1 MKDITDIDDP
11 RLVKAFAH
19 PLRIRIL
26 GIFENQTASPSE
38 IADQLGV
45 PLGNV
50 SYHVRILADYGL
62 IKLVR
67 RTPRRGAIEHHYEA
81 VGRLRITDGAW
92 NQAPEIVKEALLRS
106 SLGQVSNFV
115 NAAAVAGGFDRDDAQ
130 LSRSPLVL
138 DERGFKA
145 LAKEVQ
151 KLYDK
156 ARTIEAESSK
166 RLKGSGADS
175 EVNSGLVMMLFEGQD
190 FEASTGGA
198 NKRKSPSRRKST
210 GSGFKAGSRVE

>member
-11 RLVKAFAH
+11 RLLKAFAH

-38 IADQLGV
+38 IAEQLGV

-106 SLGQVSNFV
+106 TLGQVSDFV
-115 NAAAVAGGFDRDDAQ
+115 NAAAVAGGFDRADSH

-145 LAKEVQ
+145 LAKEAL

-156 ARTIEAESSK
+156 ARAIEAESAK
-166 RLKGSGADS
+166 RLKASNHADEVKSGM
-175 EVNSGLVMMLFEGQD
+175 VIMLFEGQD
-190 FEASTGGA
+190 FEVSTNGKG
-198 NKRKSPSRRKST
+198 SRRSAPRR
-210 GSGFKAGSRVE
+210 KAKTSPRS

>member
-11 RLVKAFAH
+11 RLIKAFAH

-38 IADQLGV
+38 IAEQLGV

-106 SLGQVSNFV
+106 TLGQVSDFV
-115 NAAAVAGGFDRDDAQ
+115 NAAAVAGGFDREDAH

-145 LAKEVQ
+145 LAKECL
-151 KLYDK
+151 KLYDR
-156 ARTIEAESSK
+156 ARAIEQESAK
-166 RLKGSGADS
+166 RLKQSNHSD
-175 EVNSGLVMMLFEGQD
+175 EVNTGMVIMLFEGQD
-190 FEASTGGA
+190 FEASTSPRA
-198 NKRKSPSRRKST
+198 NKGSGASRRSKKAAGKS
-210 GSGFKAGSRVE
+210 

>member
-38 IADQLGV
+38 IAEQLGV

-106 SLGQVSNFV
+106 TLGQVSDFV
-115 NAAAVAGGFDRDDAQ
+115 NAAAVAGGFDREDSH

-138 DERGFKA
+138 DEKGFKA
-145 LAKEVQ
+145 LAKECL
-151 KLYDK
+151 KLYDR
-156 ARTIEAESSK
+156 ARQIEQESAK
-166 RLKGSGADS
+166 RLKQSNHEGEVKSGM
-175 EVNSGLVMMLFEGQD
+175 VIMLFEGQD
-190 FEASTGGA
+190 FEVSTSSSGKATGRSGTRRRTGA
-198 NKRKSPSRRKST
+198 AARNK
-210 GSGFKAGSRVE
+210 

>member
-38 IADQLGV
+38 IAEQLGV

-92 NQAPEIVKEALLRS
+92 SQAPEIVKEALLRS
-106 SLGQVSNFV
+106 TLGQVSDFV
-115 NAAAVAGGFDRDDAQ
+115 NAAAVAGGFDREDAH

-138 DERGFKA
+138 DEKGFKA
-145 LAKEVQ
+145 IAKECL
-151 KLYDK
+151 KLYDR
-156 ARTIEAESSK
+156 ARVIEQESAK
-166 RLKGSGADS
+166 RLKATDHAG
-175 EVNSGLVMMLFEGQD
+175 EVNSGMVIMLFEGQD
-190 FEASTGGA
+190 FEASTSGRADRDG
-198 NKRKSPSRRKST
+198 NTKRRARRSPR
-210 GSGFKAGSRVE
+210 AGSRS

>member
-11 RLVKAFAH
+11 RLIKAFAH

-38 IADQLGV
+38 IAEQLGV

-92 NQAPEIVKEALLRS
+92 NQAPDIVKEALLRS
-106 SLGQVSNFV
+106 TLGQVSDFV
-115 NAAAVAGGFDRDDAQ
+115 NAAAVAGGFDREDAH

-145 LAKEVQ
+145 LAKECA
-151 KLYDK
+151 KLYDR
-156 ARTIEAESSK
+156 ARAIEQESAK
-166 RLKGSGADS
+166 RLKQSNHSD
-175 EVNSGLVMMLFEGQD
+175 EVNTGMVIMLFEGQD
-190 FEASTGGA
+190 FEASTAPRA
-198 NKRKSPSRRKST
+198 NKGRSAARRPKKAAGKS
-210 GSGFKAGSRVE
+210 

>member
-92 NQAPEIVKEALLRS
+92 NQAPEVVKDALLRS
-106 SLGQVSNFV
+106 SLGQVSSFV

-130 LSRSPLVL
+130 LSRSPMVL

-156 ARTIEAESSK
+156 ARTIEQESTK
-166 RLKGSGADS
+166 RLKGANSGP

-190 FEASTGGA
+190 FEASTA
-198 NKRKSPSRRKST
+198 APKRKPAARKRG
-210 GSGFKAGSRVE
+210 GSSGGFKAGSRVE

>member
-26 GIFENQTASPSE
+26 GIFENQVASPSE
-38 IADQLGV
+38 IAEQLGV

-92 NQAPEIVKEALLRS
+92 HQAPEIVKEALLRS
-106 SLGQVSNFV
+106 TLGQVSDFV
-115 NAAAVAGGFDRDDAQ
+115 NAAAVAGGFDREEAH

-145 LAKEVQ
+145 LAKECL
-151 KLYDK
+151 KLYER
-156 ARTIEAESSK
+156 ARVIEQESAK
-166 RLKGSGADS
+166 RLKQNDRAGEISSGM
-175 EVNSGLVMMLFEGQD
+175 VIMLFEGQD

-198 NKRKSPSRRKST
+198 NNRRGGSRRKPRAT
-210 GSGFKAGSRVE
+210 SRA

>member
-26 GIFENQTASPSE
+26 GIFENQVASPSE

-50 SYHVRILADYGL
+50 SYHVRILAEYGL

-92 NQAPEIVKEALLRS
+92 SQAPEIVKEALLRS
-106 SLGQVSNFV
+106 TLGQVSDFV
-115 NAAAVAGGFDRDDAQ
+115 NAAAVAGGFDREDAH

-145 LAKEVQ
+145 LAKECL
-151 KLYDK
+151 KLYDR
-156 ARTIEAESSK
+156 ARVIEQESAK
-166 RLKGSGADS
+166 RLKSANHAG
-175 EVNSGLVMMLFEGQD
+175 EVNAGMVIMLFEGQD
-190 FEASTGGA
+190 FEASTSGRAKGRGTTA
-198 NKRKSPSRRKST
+198 RATRAKSAASRS
-210 GSGFKAGSRVE
+210 